1 MIFSASDF
9 LQPDPE
15 PIETPTATANGLP
28 ATNED
33 ANADTDT
40 DTPAQTFDSEPEAAQ
55 PARQQAPA
63 TSPATSPAS
72 SPAPAQAVPAQRPQA
87 VQIQFDAEEKPLW
100 EDATKAQR
108 RPFEIGARFYVKAVS
123 LVLNVGGNIAAG
135 TAPGDAGAKDYGL
148 SEKEAAEYSD
158 ISAQFFYE
166 SNLKLSAGLMFAVA
180 TLVIVGVKIPAILS
194 DYKANQ
200 QRKKEAAKKPTHT
213 VPTAPAPAPAAQSFP
228 SQVNKQNTQPAPA
241 SPPPPSA
248 ATPPNDQPGERAPGH
263 RTETNMFASKK
274 TETKRA
280 KTARSTEKARGR
292 FQTDNEGLY
301 IYSTTGDYLQRAD
314 RSEKAPKLVLDMLEA
329 GAKGSEIRKA
339 LKNFEHEKTEA

>member
-28 ATNED
+28 ATSED

-40 DTPAQTFDSEPEAAQ
+40 DTPGQTFDSEPEAAP
-55 PARQQAPA
+55 PAQQQAPA
-63 TSPATSPAS
+63 TK
-72 SPAPAQAVPAQRPQA
+72 PAPGQQATQAMPAQRPQA
-87 VQIQFDAEEKPLW
+87 VQIQFDAEDKPLW

-135 TAPGDAGAKDYGL
+135 TAPGEAGAKDYGL
-148 SEKEAAEYSD
+148 SEKEAAEYTD

-180 TLVIVGVKIPAILS
+180 TLVIIGVKIPAILG

-200 QRKKEAAKKPTHT
+200 QRKKEAAKKPTHA
-213 VPTAPAPAPAAQSFP
+213 VPTAPAPAAQSFP
-228 SQVNKQNTQPAPA
+228 PQQSKQNTQPAPA

-248 ATPPNDQPGERAPGH
+248 ATTPPNDQTGERAPGH
-263 RTETNMFASKK
+263 RSETNIFATSNTGTK
-274 TETKRA
+274 T
-280 KTARSTEKARGR
+280 KTARSTAKARGR
-292 FQTDNEGLY
+292 FQTDNEGFY

-314 RSEKAPKLVLDMLEA
+314 RREKAPKIVLDMLEA

-339 LKNFEHEKTEA
+339 LKTFEHEKAEA